1 MIRDIKA
8 DRIDLVDCEMFG
20 QTLQRSGMRHNF
32 VKLHL
37 QKKFQ
42 LYFYLDDHIYDHE
55 RDDIK
60 YSVQAI
66 VDAEQSKITS
76 KKIRDIHSNRQI
88 YATDSKARIY
98 ADPYSLL
105 GSECGVYR
113 REHQACLVDSPTKR
127 KPQNFATPCHWWSRG
142 RLLSV

>member
-1 MIRDIKA
+1 
-8 DRIDLVDCEMFG
+8 MFG
-20 QTLQRSGMRHNF
+20 QTLQRSGGINF

-66 VDAEQSKITS
+66 VDAEQSRSLPRKSEIFT
-76 KKIRDIHSNRQI
+76 
-88 YATDSKARIY
+88 ATD
-98 ADPYSLL
+98 DPYTAGIGMWSLSTRTPSVS
-105 GSECGVYR
+105 GGQS
-113 REHQACLVDSPTKR
+113 TKR
-127 KPQNFATPCHWWSRG
+127 KPQNFATPCHW
-142 RLLSV
+142 